1 MRCGNE
7 KTRGNDANPMPTSL
21 KTAYLKAPEMRPF
34 WYFLPLAI
42 VLLGINAFY
51 LRVEWIVITA
61 GIFAVMGSIIFLN
74 GARIIRLNSEI
85 KLERNELGS
94 IIANL
99 LDGLVAYDQNFK
111 VVMMNKAAGQALG
124 LVAAEVVGSRITPEN
139 AKDAKF
145 ALLAQILYPSIAP
158 LVVRRTEGGVYP
170 QVVDMSFTNPSIEFR
185 ITTDRITD
193 PNGTVLGF
201 VKIIHDRTREIA
213 MLKSKSEFIEVAAHQ
228 LRTPLTSINWIFE
241 SLAKETLPESQKEM
255 VDMGVIAAGNILKTV
270 NDLLDVSQIEEGR
283 YGYNFQAMDINVFAE
298 TVLAELMP
306 YAKEMGI
313 KLYLKKSQDPVG
325 VSIDPQK
332 LGIVVA
338 NLVSN
343 AVKYNIEN
351 GEVTVEVKKLDDKPY
366 VEISVK
372 DTGIGIPAD
381 EMQRLFTKFFRADN
395 AQKTVANGS
404 GLGLYIAKNVVRR
417 HGGDIW
423 AESQLNRGSVFHV
436 TIPTDPTL
444 IPPKEMAFS
453 EE

>member
-1 MRCGNE
+1 MPPGI
-7 KTRGNDANPMPTSL
+7 KTS
-21 KTAYLKAPEMRPF
+21 YLKMPEMRPF

-51 LRVEWIVITA
+51 LEPIWITISA
-61 GIFAVMGSIIFLN
+61 AIFVVMGIIIFLN
-74 GARIIRLNSEI
+74 GIRIARLNSEV

-99 LDGLVAYDQNFK
+99 LDGLVAYDQNFR
-111 VVMMNKAAGQALG
+111 VVMMNKAAEQL
-124 LVAAEVVGSRITPEN
+124 LSVSSSEVIGKPITPES
-139 AKDAKF
+139 AKDVKF
-145 ALLAQILYPSIAP
+145 TLLAQILYPSIAP
-158 LVVRRTEGGVYP
+158 SVVRRTEGGAYP
-170 QVVDMSFTNPSIEFR
+170 QVADMSFTNPTTEFR
-185 ITTDRITD
+185 ITTDRIVD
-193 PNGTVLGF
+193 PNGVLLGF
-201 VKIIHDRTREIA
+201 VKIIHDRTREVG

-241 SLAKETLPESQKEM
+241 SLAKETMSDSQKEM

-283 YGYNFQAMDINVFAE
+283 YGYNFQAMDINAFAE
-298 TVLAELMP
+298 EVLAEMMP

-313 KLYLKKSQDPVG
+313 KLYLKKSESPIG

-332 LGIVVA
+332 LGIVLS

-343 AVKYNIEN
+343 GIKYNIEN
-351 GEVTVEVKKLDDKPY
+351 GEVTVEIKQLEGKPY
-366 VEISVK
+366 VEMSVK

-395 AQKTVANGS
+395 AQKTVADGT
-404 GLGLYIAKNVVRR
+404 GLGLYITKNIVRR

-423 AESQLNRGSVFHV
+423 AESQLNRGSIFHV

>member
-1 MRCGNE
+1 M
-7 KTRGNDANPMPTSL
+7 
-21 KTAYLKAPEMRPF
+21 PEMRPF

-51 LRVEWIVITA
+51 LAPAWIAINT
-61 GIFAVMGSIIFLN
+61 GIFAVMGTILFLN
-74 GARIIRLNSEI
+74 GIRIARLNGEI

-99 LDGLVAYDQNFK
+99 FDGLIAYDQNFR
-111 VVMMNKAAGQALG
+111 VVMMNKAAEQMFKLP
-124 LVAAEVVGSRITPEN
+124 AAEVMGRPITPEN
-139 AKDAKF
+139 AKDPRF
-145 ALLAQILYPSIAP
+145 TLLTQILYPSIAP
-158 LVVRRTEGGVYP
+158 LVVRRTEGGAYP
-170 QVVDMSFTNPSIEFR
+170 QIVDMSFTNPTIEFR
-185 ITTDRITD
+185 ITTDRIVD
-193 PNGTVLGF
+193 PNGVLLGF
-201 VKIIHDRTREIA
+201 VKIIHDRTREVA

-241 SLAKETLPESQKEM
+241 SLAKETMPDNQKEM
-255 VDMGVIAAGNILKTV
+255 VDMGGVATSNILKTV
-270 NDLLDVSQIEEGR
+270 NDLLDVSQIEEGK
-283 YGYNFQAMDINVFAE
+283 YGYNFQTVDIDTFVE
-298 TVLAELMP
+298 EVLAEMMP
-306 YAKEMGI
+306 YAQEMGI
-313 KLYLKKSQDPVG
+313 KMYLKKLGTPLT

-332 LGIVVA
+332 MGIILS

-351 GEVTVEVKKLDDKPY
+351 GEVTVEVKKLEEKPY
-366 VEISVK
+366 VEVSVK
-372 DTGIGIPAD
+372 DTGIGIPPE

-395 AQKTVANGS
+395 AQKTVADGT
-404 GLGLYIAKNVVRR
+404 GLGLYISKNIARR

-444 IPPKEMAFS
+444 IPPKEMTFS

>member
-1 MRCGNE
+1 M
-7 KTRGNDANPMPTSL
+7 KM
-21 KTAYLKAPEMRPF
+21 PEMRPF

-51 LRVEWIVITA
+51 LETVWIVITA
-61 GIFAVMGSIIFLN
+61 ATFILMGTIILLN
-74 GARIIRLNSEI
+74 GIRIARLNGEI

-99 LDGLVAYDQNFK
+99 LDGLVAYDQSFR
-111 VVMMNKAAGQALG
+111 VVMMNKAAEQMFG
-124 LVAAEVVGSRITPEN
+124 VSSKEVIGKPITPEN
-139 AKDAKF
+139 AKDAQLT
-145 ALLAQILYPSIAP
+145 LLTQILYPSIAP
-158 LVVRRTEGGVYP
+158 SVVRRTEGGAYP
-170 QVVDMSFTNPSIEFR
+170 QVTDMSFTNPTTEFR
-185 ITTDRITD
+185 ITTDRIVD
-193 PNGTVLGF
+193 PNGVLLGF
-201 VKIIHDRTREIA
+201 VKIIHDRTREVG

-241 SLAKETLPESQKEM
+241 SLAKEQLPDSQREM
-255 VDMGVIAAGNILKTV
+255 VDMGVLAAGNILKTV
-270 NDLLDVSQIEEGR
+270 NDLLDVSQIEEGK
-283 YGYNFQAMDINVFAE
+283 YGYNFQAMDINAFAE
-298 TVLAELMP
+298 TVLSEMMP

-313 KLYLKKSQDPVG
+313 KLYLKKSESPIG
-325 VSIDPQK
+325 VQIDPQK
-332 LGIVVA
+332 LGIVLS

-343 AVKYNIEN
+343 AIKYNIEN
-351 GEVTVEVKKLDDKPY
+351 GEVTVEVKQLEGKPY
-366 VEISVK
+366 AEISVK
-372 DTGIGIPAD
+372 DTGIGIPAE

-395 AQKTVANGS
+395 AQKTVADGT
-404 GLGLYIAKNVVRR
+404 GLGLYITKNIVRR

>member
-1 MRCGNE
+1 MTESGTDT
-7 KTRGNDANPMPTSL
+7 KNPMPPSL
-21 KTAYLKAPEMRPF
+21 KKSYLKAPEMRPF

-51 LRVEWIVITA
+51 LRAEWIVITA

-74 GARIIRLNSEI
+74 GVRIIRLNGEI

-94 IIANL
+94 IVANL

-111 VVMMNKAAGQALG
+111 VVMMNKAAGQLLG
-124 LVAAEVVGSRITPEN
+124 LTAAEAVGTRITPEN
-139 AKDAKF
+139 AKDPKF
-145 ALLAQILYPSIAP
+145 ALLTQILYPSIAP

-193 PNGTVLGF
+193 PSGTVLGF

-241 SLAKETLPESQKEM
+241 SLAKVPLPDEQREM
-255 VDMGVIAAGNILKTV
+255 VSMGVVAASNILKTV
-270 NDLLDVSQIEEGR
+270 NDLLDVSQIEEGQ
-283 YGYNFQAMDINVFAE
+283 YGYNFQAMDINIFAE
-298 TVLAELMP
+298 TVLAELMA

-313 KLYLKKSQDPVG
+313 KLYLKKSQNPVD
-325 VSIDPQK
+325 VTIDPQK
-332 LGIVVA
+332 LGIVLA

-351 GEVTVEVKKLDDKPY
+351 GDVTVEIKKLDDKPY

-395 AQKTVANGS
+395 AQKTVADGS
-404 GLGLYIAKNVVRR
+404 GLGLYITKNIVRR

-423 AESQLNRGSVFHV
+423 AESQLNRGSIFHV

>member
-1 MRCGNE
+1 
-7 KTRGNDANPMPTSL
+7 
-21 KTAYLKAPEMRPF
+21 MRPF

-42 VLLGINAFY
+42 VLLGINAIY
-51 LRVEWIVITA
+51 LKPALIVITVS
-61 GIFAVMGSIIFLN
+61 IFFVMGTIIFLN
-74 GARIIRLNSEI
+74 GIRIARLNGEI

-94 IIANL
+94 IMANL
-99 LDGLVAYDQNFK
+99 LDGLIAYDQNFK
-111 VVMMNKAAGQALG
+111 VVMMNKAAEQLLG
-124 LVAAEVVGSRITPEN
+124 ASAKEVMGRQITPEN
-139 AKDAKF
+139 AKDPKF
-145 ALLAQILYPSIAP
+145 ALLTQILYPSIAP
-158 LVVRRTEGGVYP
+158 LVVRRTEGGTYP
-170 QVVDMSFTNPSIEFR
+170 QVSDMSFANPTSEFR
-185 ITTDRITD
+185 ITTDRIVD
-193 PNGTVLGF
+193 PNGVLLGF
-201 VKIIHDRTREIA
+201 VKIIHDRTREVA

-241 SLAKETLPESQKEM
+241 SLAKETLPDSAKEM

-283 YGYNFQAMDINVFAE
+283 YGYNFQAMDVNAFAE
-298 TVLAELMP
+298 TVLSQIMP

-313 KLYLKKSQDPVG
+313 KLYLQKSESPIA

-332 LGIVVA
+332 LGIVLA

-343 AVKYNIEN
+343 AIKYNIEN
-351 GEVTVEVKKLDDKPY
+351 GEVTVVVQKNEDRPF

-395 AQKTVANGS
+395 AQKTVADGT
-404 GLGLYIAKNVVRR
+404 GLGLYITKNIVRR

-423 AESQLNRGSVFHV
+423 AESQLNRGSIFHF